1 MVKYNHMKSIKFC
14 YIFCFVILAIFF
26 GFSDSAKADIS
37 YDLKAESISVSTASP
52 ELKAT
57 MTTTVQVKNLGSD
70 FTLNFPLKANLTF
83 DNYTAEGS
91 TVYPAQGTLIKTNDY
106 ITFTL
111 RGSFKKIGL
120 ANLTFNV
127 DPTGYL
133 TESTANN
140 NSVSTT
146 VTVAGYDLAVEEIAI
161 LPIDPIIGQ
170 TCYIRVRVKNDSSY
184 NLYTEAGLNIVK
196 SFPDFTITS
205 ASSTLPSMSNVIS
218 SGSYLYYGYE
228 GKFSTNGKK
237 QFSFTIDPDDILKQ
251 SDLAN
256 NILTKEISVYLPNET
271 DLTIDSIVFSQE
283 KFIVGAPFDMTIDIK
298 NIGKTSLTDS
308 TGFSKSEFI
317 YNLPFFDFGVN
328 DLTIDT
334 YPTLS
339 IPFNPNDIFHY
350 KFHGSF
356 NKPGSFNLDFSINS
370 SKQIAEAN
378 YNNDATTTAA
388 VVYNSLADAES
399 FSIISKSVSLVSS
412 TTAIINWQTSLKTTG
427 ILNYNNS
434 HNSIYDNKV
443 DITDNSA
450 THAVTLNKLNP
461 GGNYIYMITAKNGT
475 AEKIDMLNN
484 FTMPE
489 DDVLKIVSGP
499 TVNINNKTATFNWT
513 TNLISSSEI
522 YYKKQGANSL
532 NSAGVDT
539 VVADHRIELKDLAL
553 GIYEYML
560 SSTSTPSTSVKTAW
574 AVFEIKEAAK
584 TTADNS
590 ATSPGSAVTN
600 TTSTNQTASVAG
612 LSVSD
617 DKLYGQLK
625 GKIMLKVQSKGEA
638 YYISVKE
645 KKLYY
650 LGRPTDAFQVIR
662 NQGVGV
668 SNVNLAKIPI
678 GLSALSGAD
687 ADGDGLPDAFEDAI
701 GTDKNKIDSD
711 GDGFND
717 KAELTGGY
725 APWAKNAKINYDNT
739 FAAAQKGKI
748 FLQVEGLGEAWY
760 VNPTDGKRY
769 FLARP
774 TDAFSIMRQLGLG
787 ITNINFDKLAAE

>member
-1 MVKYNHMKSIKFC
+1 MVRYNYMKSIKFC
-14 YIFCFVILAIFF
+14 YIFCLIILAIFF
-26 GFSDSAKADIS
+26 SFSDPAKAEIN
-37 YDLKAESISVSTASP
+37 YDLKAESISASP
-52 ELKAT
+52 ASVELNTIVTITAI
-57 MTTTVQVKNLGSD
+57 VKNLGSD
-70 FTLNFPLKANLTF
+70 FILNFPLKYNLNF

-91 TVYPAQGTLIKTNDY
+91 AAISPAQGTLIKTNDY

-111 RGSFKKIGL
+111 RGSFKKIGS
-120 ANLTFNV
+120 ANLNFNV

-133 TESTANN
+133 TETTTNN

-146 VTVAGYDLAVEEIAI
+146 VIVTGYDLAVEEIAI
-161 LPIDPIIGQ
+161 LPVNPIVGQ
-170 TCYIRVRVKNDSSY
+170 TCYIRVKVKNNSSY

-237 QFSFTIDPDDILKQ
+237 QFSFTIDPDDTLKQ

-256 NILTKEISVYLPNET
+256 NILTKEISVYLPSET

-283 KFIVGAPFDMTIDIK
+283 KFIVGTPFDMTIGIK

-317 YNLPFFDFGVN
+317 YNLPFFDYGIN
-328 DLTIDT
+328 DLTFDT

-339 IPFNPNDIFHY
+339 APFNPNDIFHY

-427 ILNYNNS
+427 ILNYNLA
-434 HNSIYDNKV
+434 HNSINDNTV
-443 DITDNSA
+443 NISDNATD
-450 THAVTLNKLNP
+450 HKVTLDKLTP
-461 GGNYIYMITAKNGT
+461 SANYIYMITAKNGT

-499 TVNINNKTATFNWT
+499 TVNINNKTAAFNWT
-513 TNLISSSEI
+513 TNLISSSKV

-532 NSAGVDT
+532 NSAGADT
-539 VVADHRIELKDLAL
+539 AIAGHQIELKDLAV
-553 GIYEYML
+553 GIYEYTL
-560 SSTSTPSTSVKTAW
+560 SSTSTPKTNIKTAW
-574 AVFEIKEAAK
+574 AIFGIKEAAQ
-584 TTADNS
+584 TTTDPSS
-590 ATSPGSAVTN
+590 ATN
-600 TTSTNQTASVAG
+600 TTSTNQTTAAASASS
-612 LSVSD
+612 LSVGD

-638 YYISVKE
+638 YYISIKE

-650 LGRPTDAFQVIR
+650 LGRPADAFQVIR
-662 NQGVGV
+662 NQGTGI

-687 ADGDGLPDAFEDAI
+687 TDGDGLPDAFEDAI

-711 GDGFND
+711 SDGFND

-725 APWAKNAKINYDNT
+725 APWAKNVKINYDNT
-739 FAAAQKGKI
+739 FSAAQKGKI
-748 FLQVEGLGEAWY
+748 FLQVESRGEAWY
-760 VNPTDGKRY
+760 VNPSDGKRY

-774 TDAFSIMRQLGLG
+774 ADAFNVMRQLGTG
-787 ITNINFDKLAAE
+787 ITDINFDKLAAE